1 MERASF
7 SPLVFSSVGGAG
19 REARNVLIRLA
30 IRLAAATGDSYSVL
44 VGQIRC
50 ELGFTLVRD
59 SVMLLRGSWRKVNFS
74 HHPGDV
80 LQHESLMPV

>member
-1 MERASF
+1 MQRGSF

-19 REARNVLIRLA
+19 GEARNVLKRLA

-44 VGQIRC
+44 MGRIRC

-59 SVMLLRGSWRKVNFS
+59 SVMMLRGSRRKVNFS
-74 HHPGDV
+74 HHPSDV